1 MTSSIYQVYLL
12 PIKLQNIYLLGRSI
26 SLLPLMMSSLFK
38 LFFIFQNWE
47 KLSLSLSLSRPKKGS
62 NFNQLRFFIKTFLK
76 RLSPNQNSNS
86 ILCKLIFPLCGCV
99 TSLMTTTVGINPP
112 SHEGNFWFLAEF
124 YRIRQA
130 WANQANLSYHF
141 FNFLNKFLLFSFFCF
156 TIQWQI
162 WQTNNV
168 VSDQINQIEIMK

>member
-47 KLSLSLSLSRPKKGS
+47 KLSLSLSRPKKGS

-86 ILCKLIFPLCGCV
+86 ILCKLIFPLCECVCV
-99 TSLMTTTVGINPP
+99 TSLMTTTVGINPSSLP
-112 SHEGNFWFLAEF
+112 W
-124 YRIRQA
+124 R
-130 WANQANLSYHF
+130 
-141 FNFLNKFLLFSFFCF
+141 KFLILRRVLPDTSSMGESGQLELPFF
-156 TIQWQI
+156 
-162 WQTNNV
+162 
-168 VSDQINQIEIMK
+168 

>member
-1 MTSSIYQVYLL
+1 MTSSIDQVYLL

-99 TSLMTTTVGINPP
+99 TSLMTTTVGINPSSLP
-112 SHEGNFWFLAEF
+112 W
-124 YRIRQA
+124 R
-130 WANQANLSYHF
+130 
-141 FNFLNKFLLFSFFCF
+141 KFLILRRVLPDTSSMGESGQLELPFF
-156 TIQWQI
+156 
-162 WQTNNV
+162 
-168 VSDQINQIEIMK
+168 